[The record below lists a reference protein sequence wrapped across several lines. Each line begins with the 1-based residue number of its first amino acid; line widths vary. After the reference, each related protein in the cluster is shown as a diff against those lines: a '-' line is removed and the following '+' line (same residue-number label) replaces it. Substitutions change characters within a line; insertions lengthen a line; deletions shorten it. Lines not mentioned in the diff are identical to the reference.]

1 MQLAAGLHSFSALGR
16 LFVKTYC
23 EWNEDQAPRLGAA
36 LAYYTVLSLAPL
48 LILMIATAGLV
59 FGRDAAQGQLFG
71 EIRGM
76 VGTAGA
82 AAIEQMVQNAAKPGQ
97 GIVASLFGF
106 ATLLFGASSVTAE
119 LRNALNVIWDQ
130 RPDPNSGIK
139 NVVKERSWALFIVLG
154 CGFLLVVS
162 LLISSA
168 LAAAGKYMSGLLP
181 VPPGVME
188 VFNSL
193 LSLVVLTG
201 VFAVLFKYLPDA
213 RITWRDVF
221 LGAAFTAALFT
232 FGKLLIGLYLG
243 KAGFGSTYGAAGSL
257 VIVLVWV
264 YYSAQIFFFGAEFTQ
279 VYAQRHGSN
288 PPRPE
293 ASKK

>member
-1 MQLAAGLHSFSALGR
+1 MQSVAGLHSFSVLGR
-16 LFVKTYC
+16 LFVKTYR

-76 VGTAGA
+76 VGSAGA
-82 AAIEQMVQNAAKPGQ
+82 AAIEQMVQNASKPGQ

-130 RPDPNSGIK
+130 RPDPNGGIK
-139 NVVKERSWALFIVLG
+139 DVVKERSWALFIVLG

-232 FGKLLIGLYLG
+232 LGKLLIGLYLG

-279 VYAQRHGSN
+279 VYAQRHRST

-293 ASKK
+293 APRK